1 MGVHVYRKLLPHGE
15 STSNWKTS
23 GLSSYWKGKE
33 KRSIKMKDDYEA
45 LKRRDQEEDILLKI
59 GQKMRELKMK
69 QIEDNIQSQEI
80 LVEGLKKKYASM
92 WKDEEGMEKKL
103 DMGMKLAVETEPG
116 KPNEE
121 DPFAKVPTSMA
132 TYRNFEDVMDE
143 KFRRLMG
150 DFGELTVERRRLAW
164 GGKKLKSGD
173 EQEGMAGK
181 GGFIGYSSGYRYRTR
196 RAPRHGTIGYNVDS
210 YYDVYVDD
218 YFDEDV
224 EPAPEPEPAAS
235 SSAPVEQPV
244 DPNLFAQDFIDG
256 VPAVVDPATTFKEE
270 EFEHLEWDKA
280 VVVVENTYK
289 EPEPPTEPLPAP
301 ELTAE
306 QGLYVTVGADGS
318 LVSADGAVFAVLANG
333 CLKGADGAVFAP
345 TGVILAVD
353 NTLANAGIAFEG
365 SVALADGVK
374 LEEGRKFVIKQ
385 QHLAE
390 GETLLSFLGGA
401 EFVDGAGRLFRRA
414 ADGTFLGADLDN
426 LEAWTYSGCALTAK
440 DSTKLEGEM
449 LQGASEWKW
458 VVNGVELERGAKIAV
473 KPKSKADGDVL
484 LLKSDG
490 SLVDGA
496 GGVYSISPEGLLV
509 GPEGVIFG
517 ATGQY
522 MTPAGVAQNAN
533 VTFADGAVLAN
544 GNGVSAG
551 SKIVV
556 KKQSLHKSDGD
567 FLIVN
572 SAGKLVDG
580 AGKEFSVRPDGVLTG
595 PDGVVFGATG
605 AVITAAGMSENA
617 ALSYGDG
624 AVMANGKNL
633 ATGAKILVKKQ
644 ISADEGLVLLVG
656 ADGSLSDLAGKK
668 YTMRSDGKLVS
679 EDTKKVHKSTGKVV
693 TAEQK
698 VITNANAS
706 VDESGKVT
714 INGEAAK
721 AGAKIVI
728 HQKEEEE
735 EQLEPPP
742 KPVTIKGQVTLK
754 DSKGEVFAE
763 VNKDD
768 AAGTVIG
775 AESVI
780 IIKNAKGKEV
790 VRITRGYVTVKN
802 FNVEEIVQIMRG
814 VVSVKTMAGKEMVH
828 VEKGEI
834 YIEDFDGEVI
844 VNSLADVNKLG
855 DGYN

>member
-1 MGVHVYRKLLPHGE
+1 MESPSQGAPPVARQSTGAAAPSPAAQQQQQPPPPGRSAPPAFSAKLEQRWGRGEVAMEAAEPLPAEEEEFVEPSPQKPAKGGTFLNRIPADLLPFYKQLVPYYPYYSDYVPEDMVHVYRKLLPYFE

-218 YFDEDV
+218 YFDEDM
-224 EPAPEPEPAAS
+224 EPAPEPEPAAPS
-235 SSAPVEQPV
+235 AAPVEQPV

-256 VPAVVDPATTFKEE
+256 VPAVVDPVTTFKEE
-270 EFEHLEWDKA
+270 EFKHLEWDKDVA
-280 VVVVENTYK
+280 VVEDTYV
-289 EPEPPTEPLPAP
+289 EPEPPTEPVPAP

-365 SVALADGVK
+365 SIALADGVK

-385 QHLAE
+385 QQLAE

-458 VVNGVELERGAKIAV
+458 VVSGVELERGAKIAV
-473 KPKSKADGDVL
+473 KPKNKADGDVL

-522 MTPAGVAQNAN
+522 LTPAGVAQNAN

-551 SKIVV
+551 SKIVAPQIGRRLFDCQLSRQISRWRRQRV
-556 KKQSLHKSDGD
+556 FRSSRRRPHGPRWRCCRRHGRCYHSGG
-567 FLIVN
+567 N
-572 SAGKLVDG
+572 
-580 AGKEFSVRPDGVLTG
+580 VRER
-595 PDGVVFGATG
+595 G
-605 AVITAAGMSENA
+605 AVVWRRRRHG
-617 ALSYGDG
+617 
-624 AVMANGKNL
+624 
-633 ATGAKILVKKQ
+633 Q
-644 ISADEGLVLLVG
+644 W
-656 ADGSLSDLAGKK
+656 
-668 YTMRSDGKLVS
+668 
-679 EDTKKVHKSTGKVV
+679 
-693 TAEQK
+693 Q
-698 VITNANAS
+698 
-706 VDESGKVT
+706 ESR
-714 INGEAAK
+714 
-721 AGAKIVI
+721 
-728 HQKEEEE
+728 HW
-735 EQLEPPP
+735 
-742 KPVTIKGQVTLK
+742 GQ
-754 DSKGEVFAE
+754 
-763 VNKDD
+763 NP
-768 AAGTVIG
+768 
-775 AESVI
+775 
-780 IIKNAKGKEV
+780 
-790 VRITRGYVTVKN
+790 R
-802 FNVEEIVQIMRG
+802 
-814 VVSVKTMAGKEMVH
+814 
-828 VEKGEI
+828 
-834 YIEDFDGEVI
+834 
-844 VNSLADVNKLG
+844 
-855 DGYN
+855 